1 MKVGEAS
8 IVSARGI
15 PLYDRRTT
23 MDPKLVA
30 VIVVVAIV
38 AGLTVLWA
46 IARNQRTAELRR
58 RFGAEYDRTVR
69 MTGAR
74 RAETLLMERERRVET
89 FPIRQ
94 LGAEEREKFI
104 TEWRLI
110 QSRFVDGPRGA
121 VEQADLLVERVMRA
135 RGYPL
140 TDTDFEQRAAD
151 ISVAHASVVVNY
163 RAAHEIALRHRQGQA
178 TTEDL
183 RTAIVYYRSLFD
195 DLLVTGS
202 MSIPQKEVA

>member
-1 MKVGEAS
+1 
-8 IVSARGI
+8 
-15 PLYDRRTT
+15 
-23 MDPKLVA
+23 MDPRLIA
-30 VIVVVAIV
+30 IIIIVAIV
-38 AGLTVLWA
+38 AGLAVLWA
-46 IARNQRTAELRR
+46 IARSQRTAKLRS
-58 RFGAEYDRTVR
+58 RFGAEYDRTAR

-74 RAETLLMERERRVET
+74 KAETLLMERERRVET
-89 FPIRQ
+89 FPLRR

-121 VEQADLLVERVMRA
+121 VEQADLLVERHMRA

-151 ISVAHASVVVNY
+151 ISVAHAGVVDNY
-163 RAAHEIALRHRQGQA
+163 RAAHQIALRHKQGQA

-195 DLLVTGS
+195 DLLGTAS
-202 MSIPQKEVA
+202 MSLPQKEVA